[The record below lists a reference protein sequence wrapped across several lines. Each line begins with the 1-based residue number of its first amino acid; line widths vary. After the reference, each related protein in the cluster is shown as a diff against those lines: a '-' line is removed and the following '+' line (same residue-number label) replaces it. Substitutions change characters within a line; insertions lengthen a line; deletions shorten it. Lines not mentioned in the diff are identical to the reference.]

1 MPVNARLSNR
11 ELATY
16 CVLDGPTTELAR
28 AAMNSLNLSARAY
41 ARTLKVALTIADLPD
56 SDAIRREHFTE
67 ALQYRMR

>member
-16 CVLDGPTTELAR
+16 CVLDGPTSKL
-28 AAMNSLNLSARAY
+28 ARAY